1 MASDDAFVQYV
12 VGQIARAGIVTTR
25 KMFGEYAVYV
35 DGKTVGLICD
45 DQFFLKP
52 SASTVVTLGRT
63 TAMGP
68 PYPGAKP
75 HYVIDAALEDVL
87 FVTDLVRATAHDL
100 PLPKPR
106 KPAAKK
112 ATRSS

>member
-12 VGQIARAGIVTTR
+12 TGQIAGAGVVTAR

-35 DGKTVGLICD
+35 DGKTVGLVCD
-45 DQFFLKP
+45 NQFFLKP
-52 SASTVVTLGRT
+52 TASNAATLGSH
-63 TAMGP
+63 AVMGP

-75 HYVIDAALEDVL
+75 HYMIDEMLEDMPS
-87 FVTDLVRATAHDL
+87 VTALVRTTAADL

-106 KPAAKK
+106 KAAAKK
-112 ATRSS
+112 SKRSP